1 VLIKV
6 YKNHFLRRRDMK
18 KCLMVAMTI
27 LVILGF
33 TYCGVKSDG
42 TGDGGGDG
50 GGLLNTNTTTTI
62 DTSIPTP
69 EVSSIDLNSATT
81 AVEAEII
88 LNTPTT
94 YKIRLYGENFEP
106 GAKVVLY
113 ATGSE
118 KVFDNN
124 KIIKY
129 PAAADEIYVD
139 SVPSSTFDELG
150 TWYAYVKND
159 DTHKSGAVTFPIKS
173 QSIPVVVDASSSMV
187 HLTDNL
193 PAGDYEIR
201 VHHTTGCDGFG
212 NCNNFAAQSTHTWNC
227 GSTQF
232 PRTCTDGLHF
242 CFNVRFNGVNFY
254 YDYAT
259 DIASA
264 QEAYDMYKDKVLTF
278 TIADHGSITSQF
290 VDLYD
295 SNYSNNFGDLSFDI
309 QRVK

>member
-6 YKNHFLRRRDMK
+6 YKNQFLRRRDMK
-18 KCLMVAMTI
+18 KLLMVIITI
-27 LVILGF
+27 LVALGF

-42 TGDGGGDG
+42 NDGGG
-50 GGLLNTNTTTTI
+50 GGLLDQNTTTTTII
-62 DTSIPTP
+62 DNSVPTP

-81 AVEAEII
+81 AIDAEIT

-129 PAAADEIYVD
+129 PTAADEIYVD
-139 SVPSSTFDELG
+139 SVPSTTFDELG

-159 DTHKSGAVTFPIKS
+159 DTHKSTTVNFEVKGVLIPIT
-173 QSIPVVVDASSSMV
+173 VDPRSSTLHTVDS
-187 HLTDNL
+187 LT
-193 PAGDYEIR
+193 AGDYEIR
-201 VHHTTGCDGFG
+201 VHPTTGCGDQFGG
-212 NCNNFAAQSTHTWNC
+212 NCSNYAAQRNVSGTNSHY
-227 GSTQF
+227 
-232 PRTCTDGLHF
+232 
-242 CFNVRFNGVNFY
+242 CFNVRFNGINFY
-254 YDYAT
+254 FDYAI
-259 DIASA
+259 DIVSA
-264 QEAYDMYKDKVLTF
+264 DDAYSVYKDH
-278 TIADHGSITSQF
+278 TITLAIPNNGTISYQF

-295 SNYSNNFGDLSFDI
+295 SDVNNNDGHLAFDI